1 MTGATIL
8 ATSALCAAGFG
19 AGQVWATSRS
29 RVSRVRNSNV
39 MDAHLEPIPMGL
51 VPDEALDPD
60 DEELDCLALPVR
72 ARRMLRLACPPLREL
87 VPMLRETPVVPRR
100 VPRRAIGASWDS
112 LRCAPVATGASRDS
126 LRSPTSPRQGFAGFP
141 PLRFGHAPVAPRR
154 ATGASRDS
162 LRSAPVAL
170 YLGLPELSP
179 ESAPWIETLAERLFE
194 RVGLELDTAASR
206 IFPLGRAAAFVA
218 LEQALCAMSADP
230 ERPILVG
237 GVDTYLDLRLLA
249 TLGAE
254 GRIHGPRVM
263 DGFVPGEGAAFL
275 WLQATSNSPHVAG
288 TRIEAAASATDPG
301 HRYGSEPA
309 RGEGLA
315 EAVEALRNQ
324 VPTSSGPVATIFA
337 GLNGESFEA
346 KSWGVARLRHKDFF
360 TPQAS
365 LEHPADCFGDTGAA
379 SGALFTAMADAA
391 LSKGHRSGPALIW
404 AASDHGSC
412 GCALITATT
421 ATGN

>member
-1 MTGATIL
+1 MTGATVL

-19 AGQVWATSRS
+19 AGQVWATARS
-29 RVSRVRNSNV
+29 RVSRVRNSSV
-39 MDAHLEPIPMGL
+39 LDAHLEPVPMGL
-51 VPDEALDPD
+51 VPEEALDPD

-72 ARRMLRLACPPLREL
+72 ARRMLRLASPPLREL
-87 VPMLRETPVVPRR
+87 VPKLQEK
-100 VPRRAIGASWDS
+100 
-112 LRCAPVATGASRDS
+112 
-126 LRSPTSPRQGFAGFP
+126 
-141 PLRFGHAPVAPRR
+141 PVAPRR

-162 LRSAPVAL
+162 LRCAPVAL

-179 ESAPWIETLAERLFE
+179 ELAPWIETLAGHLFE

-206 IFPLGRAAAFVA
+206 IFPLGRAAALVA
-218 LEQALCAMSADP
+218 LEQALSAVSTDP
-230 ERPILVG
+230 GRPILVG

-275 WLQATSNSPHVAG
+275 WIQATSNSPHDAG

-324 VPTSSGPVATIFA
+324 LPPSSGPGGPMGQPVATIFS

-379 SGALFTAMADAA
+379 TGAIFTAMADVA
-391 LSKGHRSGPALIW
+391 LSKGNRSGPALIW
-404 AASDHGSC
+404 AASDHGSR
-412 GCALITATT
+412 GCTLITATT